1 MRLLQF
7 ALVLT
12 TLLSA
17 QACTREVIV
26 YRPVEIEVP
35 VPVRAVPPAELSR
48 PYRPEPLP
56 RFISPQDPAAKAA
69 LSSEDLNHLKTMLRT
84 LATRD
89 AAWRAWA
96 TTETEQ

>member
-1 MRLLQF
+1 MK
-7 ALVLT
+7 ALVLA
-12 TLLSA
+12 LAVLAS
-17 QACTREVIV
+17 ACTREVIV
-26 YRPVEIEVP
+26 YQPVEIEVP

-69 LSSEDLNHLKTMLRT
+69 LSSEDLNHLKTVLRT